1 MANNN
6 VTEVLNVPNFAPKEQ
21 DRFSLIFQAHY
32 QQWDADTVTC
42 NVKTSRLVDEP
53 QVPIKLPILKLRQ
66 NESKELRYDKFYTD
80 RDFDLV
86 IVNKT
91 GLLQN
96 SRQVVEEAK
105 ESYLEISTT
114 GGLVLDIIKP
124 GRMRLTNVSLK
135 PSEASTGIVLTAIN
149 FEAQVLVL
157 AFPE

>member
-1 MANNN
+1 MANHSVNEIIN
-6 VTEVLNVPNFAPKEQ
+6 DNQKSPKEQ

-53 QVPIKLPILKLRQ
+53 QVPTKLPILKIP
-66 NESKELRYDKFYTD
+66 EGETKELIYSKFYVD

-91 GLLQN
+91 GLLLN
-96 SRQVVEEAK
+96 SRQVSEEAK
-105 ESYLEISTT
+105 NSFILIST
-114 GGLVLDIIKP
+114 LNNEILDVVKP
-124 GRMRLTNVSLK
+124 GRMRLTNVVRPGQVDHL
-135 PSEASTGIVLTAIN
+135 GLRITAIG
-149 FEAQVLVL
+149 FSAQVLVL